1 MTCGDPGMKTRMRSC
16 DNPAPQHSGDEC
28 PGNASEEDNCPALVQ
43 CPIDGNW
50 SDWTEW
56 GYCDATCGNDG
67 MMIRSRACD
76 SPAPQFAGTNCDGDL
91 QQENSCTDIIE
102 CPGTNEYNLLQYIF
116 LL

>member
-1 MTCGDPGMKTRMRSC
+1 MKTRTRSC
-16 DNPAPQHSGDEC
+16 NNPSPQYSGAEC
-28 PGNASEEDNCPALVQ
+28 SGNPSDEDNCPALVQ